1 VCYHLIVLGPLAL
14 VLSWTV
20 IGGILFGILALIL
33 VLLGRARAKRGE
45 STIGGL
51 SVDEVVLGVIGLL
64 LAIGLIALGVVS
76 VLK

>member
-1 VCYHLIVLGPLAL
+1 MLGLLAL

-20 IGGILFGILALIL
+20 TGGILFGVLALIL
-33 VLLGRARAKRGE
+33 VLLGRARVKRGE
-45 STIGGL
+45 STNGGL

-64 LAIGLIALGVVS
+64 LAIGLVALGVVS